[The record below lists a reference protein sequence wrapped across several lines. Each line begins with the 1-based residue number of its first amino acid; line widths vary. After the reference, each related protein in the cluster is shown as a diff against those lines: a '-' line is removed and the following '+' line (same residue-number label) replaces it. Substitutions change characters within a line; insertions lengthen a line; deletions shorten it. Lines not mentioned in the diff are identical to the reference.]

1 MDGAASSERFPWES
15 VPRYLLRDRDRI
27 FGEEFVSQVKAMESN
42 SYYRAPLP
50 MATGLCELLIGS
62 IRRECLDHVVVFSES
77 SLRRTLS
84 AYRGYY
90 HNWRTHLSLGKAP
103 RKHGEF
109 RLFLR
114 AT

>member
-1 MDGAASSERFPWES
+1 
-15 VPRYLLRDRDRI
+15 
-27 FGEEFVSQVKAMESN
+27 
-42 SYYRAPLP
+42 